1 VAVLVAHDRGC
12 RHARPDGG
20 GHTDAAKRLSDHYNL
35 HKVAGG
41 AIGQVFAVALADG
54 TSDGT
59 LYGSRHAAVIHQR
72 HSERNYAYIRL
83 SAPSMSVCE
92 AEAVMYMQRSA
103 SRLGLTDR
111 DDPHGGLEIIPRL
124 TQEHQLRQLEAL
136 RGGIAMPVAVGYSRE
151 VIRES

>member
-1 VAVLVAHDRGC
+1 MAVLVAHDRGC
-12 RHARPDGG
+12 RHARPEGG
-20 GHTDAAKRLSDHYNL
+20 GHSDAAKRLADHYNL

-41 AIGQVFAVALADG
+41 LTGQVFAVGLADG
-54 TSDGT
+54 RSDGT
-59 LYGSRHAAVIHQR
+59 LYDSRQAAVIHQR
-72 HSERNYAYIRL
+72 HNERNYCYVRL

-92 AEAVMYMQRSA
+92 AEAVLFMQRGA